1 MILLS
6 VSKTCS
12 KTKSEED
19 DLGIEDIKYD
29 DAKNLNSSPYGL
41 FFGTKNDVFKD
52 AFDQKRKKFFEL
64 DPNTISPVE

>member
-12 KTKSEED
+12 KTKSVED
-19 DLGIEDIKYD
+19 DLDIEDIKYD
-29 DAKNLNSSPYGL
+29 GAENLNSSPCGL